1 METTIKI
8 QKWGNSHGIR
18 LPKVVLDAVQWKE
31 SDTIE
36 IIEQNGSLLL
46 KPIAPKR
53 KSIDELFAG
62 YQGAYKAKEIDWG
75 GKAGSEIW

>member
-31 SDTIE
+31 NDTIE

-53 KSIDELFAG
+53 NLLMNCLLGIRERIK
-62 YQGAYKAKEIDWG
+62 QKK
-75 GKAGSEIW
+75 